1 MHQQC
6 FIWIN
11 MRSDN
16 LIKNFLLT
24 ITAFIKDINQYIYCL
39 NFSCI
44 MINQLY
50 TLFIRNKNSST
61 FPDFN
66 AVIIQILLPY
76 LQR

>member
-11 MRSDN
+11 MRSGN

-24 ITAFIKDINQYIYCL
+24 ITAFIKGINRYIYCL

-44 MINQLY
+44 IVNQLY

-61 FPDFN
+61 FPDFD
-66 AVIIQILLPY
+66 AVIIQILLSY
-76 LQR
+76 L